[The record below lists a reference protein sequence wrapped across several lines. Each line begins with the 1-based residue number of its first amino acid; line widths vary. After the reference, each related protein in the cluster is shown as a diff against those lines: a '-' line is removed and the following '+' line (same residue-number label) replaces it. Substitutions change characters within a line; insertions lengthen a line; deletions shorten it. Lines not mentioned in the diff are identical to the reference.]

1 MKIASISFAL
11 AALLAAGCASTPQ
24 TLPGAAP
31 GNPDQMAVI
40 SVALDEVKIVEVDG
54 RPLPASASSEF
65 YLAPGA
71 HRFAVEWHPCPGGL
85 CTSSGVYAE
94 RPRTAC
100 FSTQA
105 GGRYRVSARNPG
117 PDWEPRVTEKLG
129 AGEARTIESRCS

>member
-1 MKIASISFAL
+1 MKIASISLTL

-24 TLPGAAP
+24 TLPGAAQ
-31 GNPDQMAVI
+31 GSPDTMAVI
-40 SVALDEVKIVEVDG
+40 SVALDAVKVAEVDG
-54 RPLPASASSEF
+54 RALPSSASSEF